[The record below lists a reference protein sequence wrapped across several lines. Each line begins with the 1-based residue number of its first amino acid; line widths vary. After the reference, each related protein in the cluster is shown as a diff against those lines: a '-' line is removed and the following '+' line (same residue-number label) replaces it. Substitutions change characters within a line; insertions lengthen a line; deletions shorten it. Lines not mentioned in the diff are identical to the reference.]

1 MSSEISWRIC
11 CAYVNLLWAYLLLGR
26 IINTCS
32 LFWCLLALLFSFS
45 HGFNIFL
52 RRLSFHFALIFRL
65 FDLLMF
71 LCVLPLLL
79 GFQLLAILSILLS
92 GCWLTGWLIFNLL
105 TLDLLSLSR
114 LDGLHLLKLIFD
126 SLVVRGMESTIV
138 NTA

>member
-1 MSSEISWRIC
+1 
-11 CAYVNLLWAYLLLGR
+11 
-26 IINTCS
+26 
-32 LFWCLLALLFSFS
+32 
-45 HGFNIFL
+45 
-52 RRLSFHFALIFRL
+52 
-65 FDLLMF
+65 MF
-71 LCVLPLLL
+71 LCVLSLLL